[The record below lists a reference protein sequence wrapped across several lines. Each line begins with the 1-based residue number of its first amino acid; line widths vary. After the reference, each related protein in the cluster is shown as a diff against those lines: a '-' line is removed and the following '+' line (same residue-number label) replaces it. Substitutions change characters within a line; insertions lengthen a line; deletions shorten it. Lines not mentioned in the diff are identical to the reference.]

1 MRDRDA
7 LPHPEQFMSRLI
19 TAAVLALALSAC
31 HTTDLG
37 RSVGWPAPQR
47 SAR

>member
-1 MRDRDA
+1 
-7 LPHPEQFMSRLI
+7 MSRLI
-19 TAAVLALALSAC
+19 ITAFFALVLSAC

-47 SAR
+47 TSR

>member
-1 MRDRDA
+1 
-7 LPHPEQFMSRLI
+7 MSRLI
-19 TAAVLALALSAC
+19 IAALLPLVLSAC

-47 SAR
+47 TSR

>member
-1 MRDRDA
+1 
-7 LPHPEQFMSRLI
+7 MSRLI
-19 TAAVLALALSAC
+19 VTALLAFTLSAC

-47 SAR
+47 PAR